1 MGVKL
6 SEIIKSKEIELEQ
19 LTGKIIAID
28 AFNFLYQFLSTI
40 RSSDGSLLK
49 TSKGKITS
57 HLVGLFSRTINLL
70 EKGIKPV
77 YVYDGESP
85 LMKTEERERRKKLK
99 EQALEEYEKA
109 ELEEDIELMKKYSKR
124 LSKLDEEMIE
134 DSKKLLSLIGL
145 PYIQAPS
152 EGEAQ
157 ASKIVKDNKAYT
169 VASEDYDSLLF
180 GSPKLVR
187 QLSITGKKRKSHK
200 LGYYTVKPQ
209 IIDLNE
215 NLNYLGI
222 DQEQL
227 IILGILVGTDFN
239 PGGIKGIGPKKAL
252 QLVKKYKKDFEKI
265 FEEVEYNKY
274 FETSW
279 KEIYEFF
286 KNPPV
291 KEVEKIV
298 FEKPNYEELKKFL
311 IEELEFSEERVEK
324 QLERIK
330 IIKSKEQKTLNS
342 FFS

>member
-6 SEIIKSKEIELEQ
+6 SDIIKYKEIELES
-19 LTGKIIAID
+19 LSGKIIAID

-40 RSSDGSLLK
+40 RAVDGSLLK
-49 TSKGKITS
+49 TSKGKTTS

-85 LMKTEERERRKKLK
+85 LMKTEERERRKALK
-99 EQALEEYEKA
+99 EKALEEYEKA
-109 ELEEDIELMKKYSKR
+109 ELEQDIDAMKKFSKR
-124 LSKLDEEMIE
+124 LSTLNEEMIE
-134 DSKKLLSLIGL
+134 DSKKLLEALGI

-157 ASKIVKDNKAYT
+157 ASYLVKNKKAYS

-187 QLSITGKKRKSHK
+187 QLSISGKRRKSNK
-200 LGYYTVKPQ
+200 IGYYTVKPQ
-209 IIDLNE
+209 IIDLND

-222 DQEQL
+222 DHEQL
-227 IILGILVGTDFN
+227 IVLGILVGTDFN

-252 QLVKKYKKDFEKI
+252 QLIKKYNKNFEALFKEVKYEEEFEIPWKKI
-265 FEEVEYNKY
+265 F
-274 FETSW
+274 
-279 KEIYEFF
+279 EFF

-291 KEVEKIV
+291 EEFEIEFKKPDYEKAKKLLVEE
-298 FEKPNYEELKKFL
+298 F
-311 IEELEFSEERVEK
+311 EFSEERVEK

-330 IIKSKEQKTLNS
+330 IAKSKEQKTLNS
-342 FFS
+342 FFK